1 MIGLRET
8 SAKTWGGVCLLWLA
22 VIVGHRHLPAGLLA
36 LLAGTG
42 RAGPIGAYAL
52 LGILGVGALARLLPD
67 WPRPL
72 LGSLTLILGAF
83 LAGLDEFQQFA
94 IPDQRATLE
103 DWLTAV
109 LGLALAVILARM
121 ARGRPALAWLGPF
134 SPEGDGT
141 ARPD

>member
-1 MIGLRET
+1 MIGPRET
-8 SAKTWGGVCLLWLA
+8 SAKAWVSACLLWLG

-36 LLAGTG
+36 LLTETG

-83 LAGLDEFQQFA
+83 LAGLDELQQFV
-94 IPDQRATLE
+94 IPEQRVTLE

-121 ARGRPALAWLGPF
+121 ASGRPALAWLGP
-134 SPEGDGT
+134 SSAEGDGT